1 VPLAQGSSQETIS
14 KNIETEIN
22 AGKPPKQAQAIA
34 YSVAGKSRDDDPGE
48 QMNPQNLPGGNEDGL
63 GGADLS
69 GPAGILS
76 IKTDGSAL
84 ASNPPIAGENESA
97 QDVAD
102 PNKEG
107 ALARAARIVREEMA
121 AKKREEGKPKL
132 PNERGGEKPSGDT
145 TASEMTPAELAKA
158 KESMSKNDLENVAK
172 NTRQTDAIGFD
183 AIPGKEYKAVEVA
196 PDGLTLAEINARNRT
211 LWYQQDPTN
220 PVNQE
225 INENE

>member
-48 QMNPQNLPGGNEDGL
+48 QMNPQNLPGG

-76 IKTDGSAL
+76 IKTDQSAL

-97 QDVAD
+97 QD
-102 PNKEG
+102 K
-107 ALARAARIVREEMA
+107 
-121 AKKREEGKPKL
+121 
-132 PNERGGEKPSGDT
+132 
-145 TASEMTPAELAKA
+145 TASQMTPEELAKA